1 MLRGDLAKVCVERS
15 VWGHLMARF
24 VATDLPL
31 APTLRAEM
39 LAPFLIAS
47 PPALGP
53 ALIEV
58 SALGLFYKPLL
69 CELFADAQ
77 FCLRQTRHRR
87 YTIDRRRPDVSSAR
101 NCAAPAEACR
111 IPAPTRAVRTMLVRA
126 SRELWIAD
134 AYGQP

>member
-1 MLRGDLAKVCVERS
+1 
-15 VWGHLMARF
+15 MARF

-58 SALGLFYKPLL
+58 SARWGFSTSRYCANCSLTPSFVYVRRDIGDTLL
-69 CELFADAQ
+69 TAAAQ
-77 FCLRQTRHRR
+77 TYQAPEIAPHLLK
-87 YTIDRRRPDVSSAR
+87 
-101 NCAAPAEACR
+101 PAESQR
-111 IPAPTRAVRTMLVRA
+111 LLERF
-126 SRELWIAD
+126 E
-134 AYGQP
+134 